1 MKGRSETTPTS
12 NVVWV
17 DVIHYSAYLI
27 SAFAA
32 TRVNDA
38 QYLHID
44 RDSLQYAIMDT
55 LKDKSLKYVREIC
68 KAGPLTSK
76 DIGSALPLARP
87 LRNSLC

>member
-17 DVIHYSAYLI
+17 DDVIHYSVYLI

-38 QYLHID
+38 QHLLIEI
-44 RDSLQYAIMDT
+44 RCNMLDT

-68 KAGPLTSK
+68 KAGPQ
-76 DIGSALPLARP
+76 ALPLAHP

>member
-1 MKGRSETTPTS
+1 MKDRSECPPTS
-12 NVVWV
+12 DVVWV
-17 DVIHYSAYLI
+17 DAIHYSVYLI

-38 QYLHID
+38 QHLLIEI
-44 RDSLQYAIMDT
+44 RCNMPCMDT
-55 LKDKSLKYVREIC
+55 LKYVREIC

-76 DIGSALPLARP
+76 DIGTALPLARP

>member
-38 QYLHID
+38 QHLLI
-44 RDSLQYAIMDT
+44 
-55 LKDKSLKYVREIC
+55 EIRC
-68 KAGPLTSK
+68 NMPSW
-76 DIGSALPLARP
+76 IR
-87 LRNSLC
+87 

>member
-17 DVIHYSAYLI
+17 DVINYSVYLI

-38 QYLHID
+38 QRLLI
-44 RDSLQYAIMDT
+44 
-55 LKDKSLKYVREIC
+55 EIRC
-68 KAGPLTSK
+68 NMPSW
-76 DIGSALPLARP
+76 IR
-87 LRNSLC
+87 

>member
-38 QYLHID
+38 QYLLI
-44 RDSLQYAIMDT
+44 
-55 LKDKSLKYVREIC
+55 EIRC
-68 KAGPLTSK
+68 NMPSW
-76 DIGSALPLARP
+76 IR
-87 LRNSLC
+87 

>member
-17 DVIHYSAYLI
+17 DVIHYSVVYLI

-38 QYLHID
+38 QHLLIEIRCNMPYP
-44 RDSLQYAIMDT
+44 